1 MFGGGV
7 MLAVGIFYMVYQVFR
22 EMLGVDKQKNQ
33 KPDIISGILFG
44 AQVGLVALS
53 MIVTWDS
60 VVTLRAREGLG
71 AGNLYVGWF
80 TLCRNFCPGI
90 THHG

>member
-1 MFGGGV
+1 MFGGGL
-7 MLAVGIFYMVYQVFR
+7 MLAVGVFYMAYQVVR
-22 EMLGVDKQKNQ
+22 EMLGVNKPKNQ
-33 KPDIISGILFG
+33 KPEIMPGILFG

-71 AGNLYVGWF
+71 SGNLYVGWF
-80 TLCRNFCPGI
+80 TLCKKFCPE
-90 THHG
+90 